1 MGMFDNYNNQN
12 TNYIPNNLGYA
23 CRKPMAYPIPYAE
36 YNAEGEQSGYYWY
49 YGDTVNLVFD
59 LIGELTVESGTK
71 IYTVT
76 GQEPTENTV
85 GEIGDCA
92 YNLTDKISWS
102 LSTITIDGNKTKY
115 GWVQNETYENP
126 PTGEQQVYISVADYV
141 AGMEALIKLYNFRYE
156 EVYSYTT
163 EATSDITLS
172 IGRELS
178 EKLIKGT
185 YYITLTL
192 VDKTVQNYIPI
203 FRDKECVI
211 TVK

>member
-12 TNYIPNNLGYA
+12 TDYIPNNLGYA
-23 CRKPMAYPIPYAE
+23 CRKPMAYPIPYVE
-36 YNAEGEQSGYYWY
+36 YNTEGEQSGYYWY
-49 YGDTVNLVFD
+49 YGDTVNLVF
-59 LIGELTVESGTK
+59 ELTGEVTVEGDSILYFISGE
-71 IYTVT
+71 
-76 GQEPTENTV
+76 EPSEDTE
-85 GEIGDCA
+85 GEIGQKA
-92 YNLTDKISWS
+92 YNLNDLISW
-102 LSTITIDGNKTKY
+102 TCVGIIDDGIITYVWNKDDEFIY
-115 GWVQNETYENP
+115 PE
-126 PTGEQQVYISVADYV
+126 TGEKGVYIPASKYIN
-141 AGMEALIKLYNFRYE
+141 GMTAIAKIYNFRFE
-156 EVYSYTT
+156 EVYS
-163 EATSDITLS
+163 EEFDASNEITLS